1 MRMNKGCRCV
11 KQQYQKGAGMTG
23 RNFHSVAHKLHDYCG
38 MWTMKKRKASL
49 LIHIQIQNDMNDVE
63 SEADP

>member
-1 MRMNKGCRCV
+1 MRMNKGCRSV
-11 KQQYQKGAGMTG
+11 KQQYQKGAGMTV
-23 RNFHSVAHKLHDYCG
+23 RNFHSIAHKLHDYCDV
-38 MWTMKKRKASL
+38 WTMKKRKQSL